1 MTNDLLQNIN
11 QLSSGSTFIRLI
23 LESCPN
29 ARCIFNCNELTE
41 PVKSN
46 TSLLITTDKAEIVET
61 ILTPGMVPDQV
72 PILVLGTGPVPP
84 ESMIVPGKNR
94 LIDFLPLPVSGE
106 LLRYKISFLTHIQ
119 KISAEYFEN
128 LQTHQKVLDTLS
140 KRDGLTGLFN
150 RRYLTEILKNE
161 FQHAITREKDL
172 SLLILNI
179 DYFNEINKSSGLEF
193 GDAVLNEMSARLT
206 LNTRPIDSCYRF
218 SGEDFVILMPEADL
232 ELAKE
237 TAEKIRIA
245 CSEKPFIHYGIHKSI
260 TVSIGIASL
269 KTHAVENHDELISM
283 AETALYMAKAG
294 GRNRIHVFAPLG
306 INEEYNSQQSLATLK
321 ETINCI
327 LEKTRHSTISSL
339 QLLAREIA
347 GMEYKDH
354 IDQVSHYTAL
364 LGRQLG
370 LPPHLVATFQNAII
384 LHNSIRFFLH
394 NDLFGK
400 QSKLSGNEREIM
412 DDLPYKLA
420 EITDIFDFFSN
431 ERTVLLSHGERY
443 DGNGA
448 PYGLKGSE
456 IPLGAR
462 LFNIVDAL
470 AAMNSERPFRPR
482 LKAEAIVDELI
493 NQAGKQ
499 FDPHLVLH
507 TLEMIKRNN
516 ILKLHDEY
524 FEEKRRQLITHFP
537 EIKQ

>member
-1 MTNDLLQNIN
+1 MTDDSPENIN
-11 QLSSGSTFIRLI
+11 QLSPGSNFMRLV
-23 LESCPN
+23 LETCPT
-29 ARCIFNCNELTE
+29 ARCILTQDE
-41 PVKSN
+41 IKKDIISKA
-46 TSLLITTDKAEIVET
+46 SLLITNDDPEVLTKILEPGT
-61 ILTPGMVPDQV
+61 IPDQV
-72 PILVLGTGPVPP
+72 PILILGTAQDPP
-84 ESMIVPGKNR
+84 DSLVKLGKSR
-94 LIDFLPLPVSGE
+94 LVDYLPLPISRK
-106 LLRYKISFLTHIQ
+106 LLQYKISFLTHTQ
-119 KISAEYFEN
+119 RISAEYFEN

-161 FQHAITREKDL
+161 FQQARINEEDL

-218 SGEDFVILMPEADL
+218 SGEDFVILMPKANL

-237 TAEKIRIA
+237 TAEKIRVA
-245 CSEKPFIHYGIHKSI
+245 CSEKPFIHYDIHKSI

-269 KTHAVENHDELISM
+269 KTHALENHDELISM

-294 GRNRIHVFAPLG
+294 GRNRIHIFAPLG
-306 INEEYNSQQSLATLK
+306 VNEEYNSQQSLATLK
-321 ETINCI
+321 ETINRI

-347 GMEYKDH
+347 GLEYKDH

-370 LPPHLVATFQNAII
+370 LPPHLVATFQNAIT

-394 NDLFGK
+394 NDLFAK
-400 QSKLSGNEREIM
+400 QSKLSGTEREIM
-412 DDLPYKLA
+412 DDLPFKLA
-420 EITDIFDFFSN
+420 EITDIFDFFAN
-431 ERTVLLSHGERY
+431 ERTILLSHGERY

-448 PYGLKGSE
+448 PHGLRGSE

-470 AAMNSERPFRPR
+470 AAMNSERPFRSR
-482 LKAEAIVDELI
+482 LKAENIVDELI
-493 NQAGKQ
+493 SQAGKQ

-507 TLEMIKRNN
+507 TLEMIKNN
-516 ILKLHDEY
+516 NLLELSAEY
-524 FEEKRRQLITHFP
+524 LEEKRRYMLTHFP
-537 EIKQ
+537 EIT